1 MRFIRDGGNVYE
13 VFADKEVIVSA
24 SAINSPHLL
33 MLSGIGPREELEK
46 HQVWIFPLSDQRYG
60 AASCNVSSGVFRY
73 PS

>member
-1 MRFIRDGGNVYE
+1 MYE

-46 HQVWIFPLSDQRYG
+46 HQVPG
-60 AASCNVSSGVFRY
+60 ALR
-73 PS
+73 